1 MRAHNSRL
9 TSQSYSSLVKWPPV
23 EIGPSQRQ
31 RERERNIVQERW
43 CLHQAKIQKKKELK
57 TRARAK
63 SRSGDKTFFRISVS
77 DRQSITQVENLSS
90 FSCLKPRLAF
100 SHGSSLCNQRVVFP
114 PPFFS
119 SYSDAII
126 HHQIEEEE
134 GGGGGL
140 GIKRNGTATTR

>member
-1 MRAHNSRL
+1 
-9 TSQSYSSLVKWPPV
+9 V
-23 EIGPSQRQ
+23 
-31 RERERNIVQERW
+31 
-43 CLHQAKIQKKKELK
+43 
-57 TRARAK
+57 ARK
-63 SRSGDKTFFRISVS
+63 HFFRISVS
-77 DRQSITQVENLSS
+77 DRQSITQVENLSF

-100 SHGSSLCNQRVVFP
+100 SHGSSLCNQRVVS

-134 GGGGGL
+134 EGGGGL